1 MGKCNSPDIFQ
12 DDMNKMFRGFEFIRA
27 YIDDLLII
35 TQGDYSYHLNKLK
48 RVLQNIK
55 DNRFK
60 LNIEK

>member
-12 DDMNKMFRGFEFIRA
+12 DDMNKMFRGIEFIRA

-48 RVLQNIK
+48 LFLQNIK
-55 DNRFK
+55 ENRFK